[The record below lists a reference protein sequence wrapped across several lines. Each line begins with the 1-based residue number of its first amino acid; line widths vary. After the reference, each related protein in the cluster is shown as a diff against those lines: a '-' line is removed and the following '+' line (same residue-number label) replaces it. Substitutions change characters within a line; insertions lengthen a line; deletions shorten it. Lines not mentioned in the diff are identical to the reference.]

1 MRATYLTAVKA
12 GITRLR
18 DKGGASEDALFDL
31 LNGYVTA
38 ARTIRMRQAARIQL
52 DLPPGTIGLTSFKG
66 AFVVYADQVMPAG
79 PGYSVVV
86 LRHPSN
92 GAATLKEIHYSLPYL
107 GFLYVVAEFSD
118 GSTYHYWLEEGKPWA
133 PNTTYLPGALVSPT
147 TPNGLAYSLVGTGG
161 GHAAWEAYA
170 ARTVGNVVVPSA
182 NNGFKYT
189 VSSVSG
195 ANARSGDT
203 EPQWPATAG
212 GTVNEDV
219 PLENP
224 LGNAGSGTAGGSVP
238 QWTAAKQAAKGDLIR
253 PVNLPSPT
261 ATAPING
268 NFTDGNTGW
277 DLEGGAHIVAG
288 KLELPG
294 RISDGAAVNQAR
306 FVVADGGSLTANCLI
321 EQGPAKA
328 GATRGWVEVRWY
340 DKDDVMI
347 SYTQGNIISSDAAIS
362 TAVSPKPAGASYARG
377 VIALW
382 SVGDHDHVT
391 GADNLTVSGAVNGL
405 PAGLVYR
412 AVQDVVAHTGATEPA
427 WPNILG
433 KRVVDGGVTWEAMA
447 ITRVTWTASP
457 LYVSGGSEPAWPTN
471 VGGTVIDGSVTW
483 QAVSRRVEDPNCPNS
498 KVVLIGASKVF
509 AGNGDTV
516 PYSATVAPKD
526 WSSAN
531 DAGFLPTGLQNYGAN
546 PVAAMGLYRG
556 NLTVFNAEAFQ
567 LWQIDEDPASMSLL
581 DALPVG
587 STQHRAIAAVGNDLL
602 FLASQ
607 GVRSVGIAA
616 SSTNFQAGDVGMP
629 IDPLVQAWLAQPSVV
644 PRGLYF
650 PAAGQYWLMFA
661 KDGQTE
667 VFVYTMTQIGQVG
680 AWSRYLLPF
689 EVHTW
694 TIQGDSLY
702 LRSANR
708 IYRMVDGAIGD
719 ELSPGVFTP
728 FQGVIQWPWLDFG
741 PAGVTK
747 MLYGF
752 EVVGRG
758 KVGIQVGFDQTNG
771 GEFTPAYQVD
781 PDTLTGGPV
790 PMSMAAPTFAVRLVY
805 DGTEAWQWN
814 AFGLYLQDFRPMA

>member
-86 LRHPSN
+86 LKHPSN

-133 PNTTYLPGALVSPT
+133 ANTTYLPGALVSPT
-147 TPNGLAYSLVGTGG
+147 APNGLAYSLVDTGG

-170 ARTVGNVVVPSA
+170 ARTIGNVVVPSA

-347 SYTQGNIISSDAAIS
+347 SYTQGNIVSSDAAIS

-680 AWSRYLLPF
+680 AWSRYVFPF

-694 TIQGDSLY
+694 AIQGDALY

-719 ELSPGVFTP
+719 ELDPGVFTP

-771 GEFTPAYQVD
+771 GAFTPAYQVD

-814 AFGLYLQDFRPMA
+814 AFGLYVQDLRPMA